1 MPLFPTI
8 TRRAK
13 WTFIGR
19 KRSGIGA
26 NFGNDWTTVG
36 QHRLEV
42 GRRDFTIKDGCASP
56 QALCDSV

>member
-1 MPLFPTI
+1 MVPDTKVAMGSNALFPTL

-26 NFGNDWTTVG
+26 NFGNVND
-36 QHRLEV
+36 
-42 GRRDFTIKDGCASP
+42 
-56 QALCDSV
+56 

>member
-26 NFGNDWTTVG
+26 NFGNVND
-36 QHRLEV
+36 
-42 GRRDFTIKDGCASP
+42 
-56 QALCDSV
+56 